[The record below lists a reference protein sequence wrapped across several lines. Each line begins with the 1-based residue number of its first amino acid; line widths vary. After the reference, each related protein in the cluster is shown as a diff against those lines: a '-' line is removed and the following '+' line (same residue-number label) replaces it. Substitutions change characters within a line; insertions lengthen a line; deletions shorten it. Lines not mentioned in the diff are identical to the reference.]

1 MPQLPTRVTPPGE
14 RTLRVHVHVDRDSP
28 LKSARAMMVLTQVKR
43 MGRLMACQP
52 VEADLRS
59 GGFEDEFTVT
69 FATSSTPESV
79 QDTLSSIR
87 DVTSVEVQV
96 V

>member
-1 MPQLPTRVTPPGE
+1 
-14 RTLRVHVHVDRDSP
+14 
-28 LKSARAMMVLTQVKR
+28 MVLTQVKR
-43 MGRLMACQP
+43 IGRLLACQP

-69 FATSSTPESV
+69 FATSSTPATV
-79 QDTLSSIR
+79 QDALTSIR
-87 DVTSVEVQV
+87 DVKSVDIQV

>member
-1 MPQLPTRVTPPGE
+1 VRVK
-14 RTLRVHVHVDRDSP
+14 VDRDSP

-43 MGRLMACQP
+43 MGRLIACQP

-59 GGFEDEFTVT
+59 GGFEDVFTVT
-69 FATSSTPESV
+69 LATASTPETV
-79 QDTLSSIR
+79 QDTLTSIR
-87 DVTSVEVQV
+87 DVTSVDVQV

>member
-1 MPQLPTRVTPPGE
+1 
-14 RTLRVHVHVDRDSP
+14 
-28 LKSARAMMVLTQVKR
+28 MVLTQVKR
-43 MGRLMACQP
+43 IGQIMACQP

-69 FATSSTPESV
+69 VATSSAPETV
-79 QDTLSSIR
+79 QDTLASIR
-87 DVTSVEVQV
+87 DVTSVDVQV

>member
-1 MPQLPTRVTPPGE
+1 
-14 RTLRVHVHVDRDSP
+14 
-28 LKSARAMMVLTQVKR
+28 MMVLTQVKR

-87 DVTSVEVQV
+87 DVTSVDVQIV
-96 V
+96 